1 MAGSFEA
8 APPRQPRRR
17 LQPRRRRPLS
27 RRLRLSPLL
36 RPNQNRSLTINYVSG
51 SSACSSR
58 RSTRNSV
65 VSTLRQLGL
74 SIPAD
79 FYVEN
84 DVQTWQNLLGE
95 FRDLDLV
102 KSYMAM
108 KVRLMFDPP
117 SSSFGLASMTE
128 MVTELEWRINVLTD
142 QPYSVPVLPSPEG
155 SEV

>member
-1 MAGSFEA
+1 MANSIFNSVKKVVGLLGDDGSFDEDI
-8 APPRQPRRR
+8 
-17 LQPRRRRPLS
+17 
-27 RRLRLSPLL
+27 LL
-36 RPNQNRSLTINYVSG
+36 HI
-51 SSACSSR
+51 
-58 RSTRNSV
+58 NSV

-79 FYVEN
+79 FYVED

-155 SEV
+155 GET

>member
-1 MAGSFEA
+1 MTDSIFESVKKVVGLLGDDDSFDED
-8 APPRQPRRR
+8 
-17 LQPRRRRPLS
+17 
-27 RRLRLSPLL
+27 LL
-36 RPNQNRSLTINYVSG
+36 LHI
-51 SSACSSR
+51 
-58 RSTRNSV
+58 NSV

-79 FYVEN
+79 FYVR
-84 DVQTWQNLLGE
+84 DDDQTWQNLLGE

-117 SSSFGLASMTE
+117 TSSFGLKSMEE
-128 MVTELEWRINVLTD
+128 MVKEYEWRINVLTD

>member
-1 MAGSFEA
+1 MADSIFNSVKKVVGLLGDDGSFDEDV
-8 APPRQPRRR
+8 
-17 LQPRRRRPLS
+17 
-27 RRLRLSPLL
+27 LL
-36 RPNQNRSLTINYVSG
+36 HI
-51 SSACSSR
+51 
-58 RSTRNSV
+58 NSV

-79 FYVEN
+79 FYVRD

-102 KSYMAM
+102 KSYMTM

-117 SSSFGLASMTE
+117 SSSFGLKSMEE
-128 MVTELEWRINVLTD
+128 MAKEYEWRINVLTD

-155 SEV
+155 SET

>member
-1 MAGSFEA
+1 MTDSIFSSVKKVVGLLGDDGSFDEDI
-8 APPRQPRRR
+8 
-17 LQPRRRRPLS
+17 
-27 RRLRLSPLL
+27 LL
-36 RPNQNRSLTINYVSG
+36 HI
-51 SSACSSR
+51 
-58 RSTRNSV
+58 NSV

-79 FYVEN
+79 FYVRD

-102 KSYMAM
+102 KSYMVM

-117 SSSFGLASMTE
+117 SSSFGLKSMEE
-128 MVTELEWRINVLTD
+128 MAKEYEWRINVLTD
-142 QPYSVPVLPSPEG
+142 QPYSVPVPPSPEG

>member
-1 MAGSFEA
+1 MTSSIFNSVKKVVGLLGDDGSFDEDI
-8 APPRQPRRR
+8 
-17 LQPRRRRPLS
+17 
-27 RRLRLSPLL
+27 LL
-36 RPNQNRSLTINYVSG
+36 HI
-51 SSACSSR
+51 
-58 RSTRNSV
+58 NSV

-84 DVQTWQNLLGE
+84 DVQTWRDLLGE
-95 FRDLDLV
+95 CRDLDLV

-117 SSSFGLASMTE
+117 SSSFGLTSMTE

>member
-1 MAGSFEA
+1 MTDSIFESVKKVVGLLGDDDSFDEDI
-8 APPRQPRRR
+8 
-17 LQPRRRRPLS
+17 
-27 RRLRLSPLL
+27 LL
-36 RPNQNRSLTINYVSG
+36 HIN
-51 SSACSSR
+51 
-58 RSTRNSV
+58 TV

-79 FYVEN
+79 FYVRD
-84 DVQTWQNLLGE
+84 DVQTWRDLLGE

-102 KSYMAM
+102 KSYMTM

-117 SSSFGLASMTE
+117 SSSFGLKSMEE
-128 MVTELEWRINVLTD
+128 MAKEYEWRINVLTD

>member
-1 MAGSFEA
+1 MANSIFNSVKKVVGLLGDDGSFDEDI
-8 APPRQPRRR
+8 
-17 LQPRRRRPLS
+17 
-27 RRLRLSPLL
+27 LL
-36 RPNQNRSLTINYVSG
+36 HI
-51 SSACSSR
+51 
-58 RSTRNSV
+58 NSV

-79 FYVEN
+79 FYVED

-155 SEV
+155 SEA

>member
-1 MAGSFEA
+1 MADSIFNSVKKVVGLLGDDDSFDED
-8 APPRQPRRR
+8 
-17 LQPRRRRPLS
+17 
-27 RRLRLSPLL
+27 LL
-36 RPNQNRSLTINYVSG
+36 LHI
-51 SSACSSR
+51 
-58 RSTRNSV
+58 NSV

-79 FYVEN
+79 FYVRD

-117 SSSFGLASMTE
+117 SSSFGLKSMEE
-128 MVTELEWRINVLTD
+128 MVKEYEWRINVLTD
-142 QPYSVPVLPSPEG
+142 QPYSDPIPPSPEG

>member
-1 MAGSFEA
+1 MTDSIFNSVKKVVGLLGDVGSFDEDV
-8 APPRQPRRR
+8 
-17 LQPRRRRPLS
+17 
-27 RRLRLSPLL
+27 LL
-36 RPNQNRSLTINYVSG
+36 YI
-51 SSACSSR
+51 
-58 RSTRNSV
+58 NSV

-74 SIPAD
+74 SIPSD
-79 FYVEN
+79 FYVLD
-84 DVQTWQNLLGE
+84 DVQTWSDLLGE

-117 SSSFGLASMTE
+117 SSSFGLTSMTE

>member
-1 MAGSFEA
+1 MTDSIFESVKKVVGLLGDDGSFDEDI
-8 APPRQPRRR
+8 
-17 LQPRRRRPLS
+17 
-27 RRLRLSPLL
+27 LL
-36 RPNQNRSLTINYVSG
+36 HI
-51 SSACSSR
+51 
-58 RSTRNSV
+58 NSV

-79 FYVEN
+79 FYVRDE
-84 DVQTWQNLLGE
+84 VQTWRDLLGE

-102 KSYMAM
+102 KSYMTM

-117 SSSFGLASMTE
+117 ASSFGLKSMEE
-128 MVTELEWRINVLTD
+128 MVKEYEWRINVLTD

>member
-1 MAGSFEA
+1 MTDNIFGSVKKVVGLLGDDGSFDEDI
-8 APPRQPRRR
+8 
-17 LQPRRRRPLS
+17 
-27 RRLRLSPLL
+27 LL
-36 RPNQNRSLTINYVSG
+36 HI
-51 SSACSSR
+51 
-58 RSTRNSV
+58 NSV

-79 FYVEN
+79 FYVRD
-84 DVQTWQNLLGE
+84 DVQTWRDLLGE

-128 MVTELEWRINVLTD
+128 MVKELEWRINVLTD

-155 SEV
+155 SEA

>member
-1 MAGSFEA
+1 MTDSIFESVKKVLGLLGDDSSFDEDI
-8 APPRQPRRR
+8 
-17 LQPRRRRPLS
+17 
-27 RRLRLSPLL
+27 LL
-36 RPNQNRSLTINYVSG
+36 HI
-51 SSACSSR
+51 
-58 RSTRNSV
+58 NSV

-79 FYVEN
+79 FYVRDE
-84 DVQTWQNLLGE
+84 VQTWRDLLGE

-102 KSYMAM
+102 KSYMTM

-117 SSSFGLASMTE
+117 ASSFGLKSMEE
-128 MVTELEWRINVLTD
+128 MVKEYEWRINVLTD

>member
-1 MAGSFEA
+1 MANSIFNSVKKVVGLLGDDGSFDEDI
-8 APPRQPRRR
+8 
-17 LQPRRRRPLS
+17 
-27 RRLRLSPLL
+27 LL
-36 RPNQNRSLTINYVSG
+36 HI
-51 SSACSSR
+51 
-58 RSTRNSV
+58 NSV

-79 FYVEN
+79 FYVED
-84 DVQTWQNLLGE
+84 DVQTWRDLLGE

-117 SSSFGLASMTE
+117 VSSFGLKSMEE
-128 MVTELEWRINVLTD
+128 MTKEYEWRINVLTD
-142 QPYSVPVLPSPEG
+142 QHYSDPVLPSPEG

>member
-1 MAGSFEA
+1 MADSIFSSVKKVVGLLGDDDSFDEDI
-8 APPRQPRRR
+8 
-17 LQPRRRRPLS
+17 
-27 RRLRLSPLL
+27 LL
-36 RPNQNRSLTINYVSG
+36 HI
-51 SSACSSR
+51 
-58 RSTRNSV
+58 NSV

-79 FYVEN
+79 FYVRD

-102 KSYMAM
+102 KSYMTM

-117 SSSFGLASMTE
+117 ASSFGLKSMEE
-128 MVTELEWRINVLTD
+128 MVKEYEWRINVLTD
-142 QPYSVPVLPSPEG
+142 QPYSVPVPPSPEG

>member
-1 MAGSFEA
+1 MANSIFNSVKKVVGLLGDDGSFDEDI
-8 APPRQPRRR
+8 
-17 LQPRRRRPLS
+17 
-27 RRLRLSPLL
+27 LL
-36 RPNQNRSLTINYVSG
+36 HI
-51 SSACSSR
+51 
-58 RSTRNSV
+58 NSV

-79 FYVEN
+79 FYVED

-117 SSSFGLASMTE
+117 SSSFGLASMAE

-142 QPYSVPVLPSPEG
+142 QPHSVPVLPSPEG

>member
-1 MAGSFEA
+1 MADSIFNSVKKVVGLLGDDGSFDEDI
-8 APPRQPRRR
+8 
-17 LQPRRRRPLS
+17 
-27 RRLRLSPLL
+27 LL
-36 RPNQNRSLTINYVSG
+36 HI
-51 SSACSSR
+51 
-58 RSTRNSV
+58 NSV

-79 FYVEN
+79 FYVRD

-102 KSYMAM
+102 KSYMTM

-117 SSSFGLASMTE
+117 SSSFGLASMKE
-128 MVTELEWRINVLTD
+128 MVTELEWRINVLAD

-155 SEV
+155 SEA

>member
-1 MAGSFEA
+1 MTDNIFSSVKKVVGLLGDDGSFDEDI
-8 APPRQPRRR
+8 
-17 LQPRRRRPLS
+17 
-27 RRLRLSPLL
+27 LL
-36 RPNQNRSLTINYVSG
+36 HI
-51 SSACSSR
+51 
-58 RSTRNSV
+58 NSV

-74 SIPAD
+74 SIPSD
-79 FYVEN
+79 FYVRD
-84 DVQTWQNLLGE
+84 DVQTWRDLLGE

-128 MVTELEWRINVLTD
+128 MVKELEWRINILTD

-155 SEV
+155 GET

>member
-1 MAGSFEA
+1 MTDSIFSSVKKVVGLLGDDGSFDEDI
-8 APPRQPRRR
+8 
-17 LQPRRRRPLS
+17 
-27 RRLRLSPLL
+27 LL
-36 RPNQNRSLTINYVSG
+36 HI
-51 SSACSSR
+51 
-58 RSTRNSV
+58 NSV

-74 SIPAD
+74 SIPSD
-79 FYVEN
+79 FYVRD
-84 DVQTWQNLLGE
+84 DVQTWRDLLGE
-95 FRDLDLV
+95 FRDLDIV

-128 MVTELEWRINVLTD
+128 MVKELEWRINALTD

>member
-1 MAGSFEA
+1 MADSIFSSVKKVVGLLGDDGSFDEDI
-8 APPRQPRRR
+8 
-17 LQPRRRRPLS
+17 
-27 RRLRLSPLL
+27 LL
-36 RPNQNRSLTINYVSG
+36 HI
-51 SSACSSR
+51 
-58 RSTRNSV
+58 NSV
-65 VSTLRQLGL
+65 ISTLRQLGL

-79 FYVEN
+79 FYVLD
-84 DVQTWQNLLGE
+84 DVQTWRDLLGE

-128 MVTELEWRINVLTD
+128 MIKELEWRINILTD

-155 SEV
+155 SEA